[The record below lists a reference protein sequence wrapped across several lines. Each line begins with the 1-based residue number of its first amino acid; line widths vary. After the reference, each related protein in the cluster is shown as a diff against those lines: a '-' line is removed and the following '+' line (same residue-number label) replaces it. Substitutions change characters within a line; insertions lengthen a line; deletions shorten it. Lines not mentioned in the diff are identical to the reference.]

1 MRECGHSSPAMYPND
16 SSMRLLNDLKKLLA
30 LSLFTGLGFAWQYP
44 GQYPPGQ
51 YPPGQY
57 PPGQGGQGPG
67 IPFPRRGKKT
77 SDKDA
82 AKNAEQ
88 PLHFM
93 GKVRAVEAKHFEV
106 DAPDTRTLVFQIND
120 QTKKPDGLAPG
131 DEVDVDARQDDKGYY
146 VALTVTRTG
155 TAHAEKSS
163 PQQTATDKPEVE
175 PSGTGPVD
183 TGITIQ
189 RGPKY
194 EPGDE
199 GPPKLKRGKPVGAPH
214 KEPVED
220 AALLQTAGVAAESQ
234 PDHGSEP
241 HPAPAVATQPETR
254 QAFIDKAREAAGGFL
269 TGLPN
274 YMTTQHTTRYVSEGH
289 GNSWHAMDVVSVDVV
304 FEGGK
309 EKYGNLAI
317 NGKPSKQSPEESGAW
332 STGEFGTILLDL
344 FSPATAADFRY
355 RRSDTVNGF
364 SASVYDF
371 TVERSNSHWKVDYR
385 SQYIFPAY
393 RGTIWIDKNSARAV
407 RIEMQAKDLP
417 KEFPADAVENAVDY
431 QMVSLGTEKY
441 LLPVQAEILSCERG
455 ASTCSKNIIEFRNY
469 HKFTGESVIKYT
481 P

>member
-1 MRECGHSSPAMYPND
+1 M
-16 SSMRLLNDLKKLLA
+16 
-30 LSLFTGLGFAWQYP
+30 
-44 GQYPPGQ
+44 
-51 YPPGQY
+51 
-57 PPGQGGQGPG
+57 
-67 IPFPRRGKKT
+67 PFPRRGKKT
-77 SDKDA
+77 SDKDS

-88 PLHFM
+88 PLHFT
-93 GKVRAVEAKHFEV
+93 GKVRAVEAKQFEV

-120 QTKKPDGLAPG
+120 QTKKPDGLAAG

-155 TAHAEKSS
+155 TAHAE
-163 PQQTATDKPEVE
+163 TASAEKAPTDRAAGE
-175 PSGTGPVD
+175 PADTGPVD
-183 TGITIQ
+183 TGVNVQ

-199 GPPKLKRGKPVGAPH
+199 GPPKLKRGKPVSTPH
-214 KEPVED
+214 KEPVEE
-220 AALLQTAGVAAESQ
+220 AAPVLTATMAAASQ
-234 PDHGSEP
+234 PEHGSEP
-241 HPAPAVATQPETR
+241 RPTPPMATQADTR
-254 QAFIDKAREAAGGFL
+254 QAFIDKAREAAAGFL

-274 YMTTQHTTRYVSEGH
+274 YVTTQHTTRYTSEARG
-289 GNSWHAMDVVSVDVV
+289 SWHAMDVVSVDVV
-304 FEGGK
+304 FENGK

-344 FSPATAADFRY
+344 FSPSTAADFRY
-355 RRSDTVNGF
+355 RRSESVNGF

-371 TVERSNSHWKVDYR
+371 TVERSHSHWKVDYR

-393 RGTIWIDKNSARAV
+393 RGTIWVDKNTARAV

-455 ASTCSKNIIEFRNY
+455 TNSCSKNVIEFRNY